1 MPAGK
6 TPSKHS
12 RNRRSSFAIRALL
25 CAVAV
30 PLWLSPGRA
39 LGTVPD
45 PTSHQPVLCSVEL
58 RSPGPSDRT
67 SSFLPKLEL
76 ESLIE
81 MPVGLAPH
89 PAAIRRTLANFHAT
103 GWFRDIGWW
112 TRPDPN
118 DPQCVQGA
126 LILDPHPRVRDITFS
141 DDPPLSE
148 RRLRRALRQKEN
160 TVLEPRQI
168 RESEAALVE
177 LFHRE
182 GYFEARIRS
191 EIRADKPPWN
201 DLTFHLDSGPRAS
214 IAKVLF
220 EGDTGPFDAVDLHPA
235 LRSTVG
241 RAFDHERSEEDV
253 ERLRRFLVKRGF
265 YQAQVETPRRIYD
278 PDTDT
283 VTLSFPLQTGPAFE
297 LEILGAQER
306 RLKRRGFLPFLED
319 RPFDDVLLA
328 QTCARLRRDYQK
340 KGHFHADVD
349 CHVDPDTE
357 NPRAVSLS
365 LDPGPVYK
373 VASVRFP
380 GAERVSEQKLRT
392 LVSTGPGTWWSPRS
406 GHLIGEELD
415 GDLERVRSYYLLEG
429 FRQAQVGPARI
440 LEVGDQLH
448 VDIPIE
454 EGPRR
459 QVVSVEVQGIEGL
472 SEPSLVDRLPLRA
485 GSGYHPLLLEDAVN
499 LIRTLCEEEGHA
511 SAVVEPRLDWDPNGL
526 LVDVDLIVDLG
537 PKRVLDRLVLR
548 GLQHTH
554 PELVRRFAGLETG
567 DVLSRRRLLKAER
580 DLYRLG
586 IFSEVDVDLAPSV
599 DLSSQRDV
607 RIRLR
612 EGRRWRLAY
621 GVSYHSD
628 DGIGGLFGLTRSNLR
643 GRGER
648 LQLDLRASA
657 NDSRLRL
664 IYDQPS
670 LGPWRLPVT
679 YTLFNRFELR
689 ESYEVH
695 ETGTRV
701 SLTRDLDRLR
711 LGLVYDYRFVELS
724 EDVLDPT
731 AVEREDSEVE
741 IASLA
746 PNLFI
751 DRRNDPVNPGI
762 GWSTALQLE
771 YAFPMLTAETELLKL
786 FWQQTHYQPLGQ
798 WGTLA
803 ASFRLG
809 LIEPLSTPVDP
820 DPIVPIDLAS
830 SRVPI
835 SERFFAGGRTTH
847 RAYERDRLG
856 ILGES
861 LHISEDG
868 RLLEAGGNG
877 LVLLNLDYRF
887 PISGPVE
894 GVSFLDLGNVWADWS
909 DIDLG
914 DLRPGFG
921 LGVRYSS
928 PVGPIRLEIGW
939 KLDAQPFED
948 NSPVFFLSFGNP
960 F

>member
-6 TPSKHS
+6 TPSNSLWRKS
-12 RNRRSSFAIRALL
+12 AFPIWALL
-25 CAVAV
+25 SAAVGS
-30 PLWLSPGRA
+30 LWFPSSRA
-39 LGTVPD
+39 HGSTLDDKTD
-45 PTSHQPVLCSVEL
+45 TPVLCSVEL
-58 RSPGPSDRT
+58 RSPGHASQ
-67 SSFLPKLEL
+67 SSSRLFPKLEL

-81 MPVGLAPH
+81 TRLGLAPH

-103 GWFRDIGWW
+103 GWFRDVGWW
-112 TRPDPN
+112 ARPDPS
-118 DPQCVQGA
+118 DPHCVQGA
-126 LILDPHPRVRDITFS
+126 LVLDPHHRVREVSFS

-160 TVLEPRQI
+160 TVLEPQRI
-168 RESEAALVE
+168 RESEAALVA
-177 LFHRE
+177 LFQQE
-182 GYFEARIRS
+182 GYFEARVRS
-191 EIRADKPPWN
+191 EVKAGKPPWH
-201 DLTFHLDSGPRAS
+201 DLTFHLDSGPRAR
-214 IAKVLF
+214 IANITF
-220 EGDTGPFDAVDLHPA
+220 EGDTGPFDPVDLHPA
-235 LRSTVG
+235 LRSAVG
-241 RAFDHERSEEDV
+241 KAFDQERSADDV

-265 YQAQVETPRRIYD
+265 YQAEVETPRRIYD
-278 PDTDT
+278 PENDT
-283 VTLSFPLQTGPAFE
+283 VTLRFPLQTGPAFE
-297 LEILGAQER
+297 LEILGAQQR
-306 RLKRRGFLPFLED
+306 GLKRRGFLPFLED

-340 KGHFHADVD
+340 KGHFHADVA
-349 CHVDPDTE
+349 CRVDPETE
-357 NPRAVSLS
+357 NPRTLS
-365 LDPGPVYK
+365 LEIDPGATYE

-380 GAERVSEQKLRT
+380 GAERVSELKLSS
-392 LVSTGPGTWWSPRS
+392 LVSTGTGTWWSPRS

-415 GDLERVRSYYLLEG
+415 ADLERVRSYYLLEG
-429 FRQAQVGPARI
+429 FRQAKVGPARI

-459 QVVSVEVQGIEGL
+459 QVVSLEVQGVEEL
-472 SEPSLVDRLPLRA
+472 SETNLLDRLPLRA
-485 GSGYHPLLLEDAVN
+485 GSGYHPLLLEDTVN
-499 LIRTLCEEEGHA
+499 LIRTLCEEEGYA
-511 SAVVEPRLDWDPNGL
+511 SAVVEPQLDWDPNDL
-526 LVDVDLIVDLG
+526 LVDVSLVVDLG

-554 PELVRRFAGLETG
+554 PELVRRFTDLESG

-586 IFSEVDVDLAPSV
+586 VFSEVDVDLAPSV
-599 DLSSQRDV
+599 ALSPRRDV

-751 DRRNDPVNPGI
+751 DRRDDPVNPGV

-771 YAFPMLTAETELLKL
+771 YAFPLLTAETELLKL
-786 FWQQTHYQPLGQ
+786 FWQQTHYQPLRQ

-809 LIEPLSTPVDP
+809 LIEPLSTPIDP
-820 DPIVPIDLAS
+820 DPIVPMELAS
-830 SRVPI
+830 SLVPI

-847 RAYERDRLG
+847 RAYERDGLG
-856 ILGES
+856 ILDES
-861 LHISEDG
+861 LFRSEDG

-877 LVLLNLDYRF
+877 MVLLNLDYRF

-894 GVSFLDLGNVWADWS
+894 GVTFLDLGNVWADWS

-914 DLRPGFG
+914 DLRPGLG

-948 NSPVFFLSFGNP
+948 NNPVFFLSFGNP